1 MTIEE
6 LQSLIEDLKSQN
18 EAMNNKNS
26 ELLRELRLAKNKNKE
41 LDIETYNKV
50 LDENETLKA
59 TLSKLDKESKA
70 NIEKLSNDLSSKDKY
85 LQKVL
90 IEDGLT
96 ASLLKNGTKEEFLKP
111 ALALLKSE
119 AKLVQGEDGTYQAFI
134 GDKAMN
140 DFIPDW
146 LENGDGKFAR
156 PIPPTSGGGASGGS
170 NGGATPTVG
179 KIDGTKAEQEAYIK
193 AKFNL

>member
-59 TLSKLDKESKA
+59 TLSKLDKESKS

-156 PIPPTSGGGASGGS
+156 PIPPTSGGGASGGAS
-170 NGGATPTVG
+170 GSATSIG

>member
-59 TLSKLDKESKA
+59 TLSKLDKESKS

-119 AKLVQGEDGTYQAFI
+119 AKLVQGEDGAYQAFI

-170 NGGATPTVG
+170 GGQSEQIDISKMTPNQMMAMG
-179 KIDGTKAEQEAYIK
+179 RENK
-193 AKFNL
+193 

>member
-1 MTIEE
+1 MIIEE

-96 ASLLKNGTKEEFLKP
+96 A
-111 ALALLKSE
+111 
-119 AKLVQGEDGTYQAFI
+119 
-134 GDKAMN
+134 
-140 DFIPDW
+140 
-146 LENGDGKFAR
+146 
-156 PIPPTSGGGASGGS
+156 
-170 NGGATPTVG
+170 
-179 KIDGTKAEQEAYIK
+179 KI
-193 AKFNL
+193 